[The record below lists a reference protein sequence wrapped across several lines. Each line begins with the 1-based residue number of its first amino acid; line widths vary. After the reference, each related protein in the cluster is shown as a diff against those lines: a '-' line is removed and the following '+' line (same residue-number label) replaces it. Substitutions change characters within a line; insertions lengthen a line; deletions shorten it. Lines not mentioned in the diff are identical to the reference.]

1 MRRERRT
8 FRRMKIALGIG
19 GTSVDE
25 VVAQAEKAAAAG
37 FTAAWLANI
46 FGVDAMIG
54 AAIAGRTV
62 PGIHLGTAVVPIGPR
77 HPHALAQA
85 TMTAWDA
92 TGGRFTLGIGVSHQ
106 IVIESMFGLS
116 FDKPAKQMRE
126 YLAVLLPLLREGNV
140 SHDGEL
146 YRVHAPLERARDGAP
161 DVLLAA
167 MAPAMLRLAGE
178 VADGTLLWMAGAK
191 TVSNHVAPRICG
203 AAESAGRPSPRIVCA
218 LPVAVTDDPAAAREA
233 AARTFAVYGT
243 LPSYRAML
251 DAEGAEGPGDV
262 AIVGDEGTVEAALG
276 ELRDAGVTEFS
287 ASCFGDADTTRRTVE
302 VLRGFAAG

>member
-1 MRRERRT
+1 MD
-8 FRRMKIALGIG
+8 IALGIG
-19 GTSVDE
+19 GSTIDE
-25 VVAQAEKAAAAG
+25 VVANAEKAAAAG
-37 FTAAWLANI
+37 FTSAWLANI
-46 FGVDAMIG
+46 FGVDAMMG

-62 PGIHLGTAVVPIGPR
+62 PGIRIGTAVVPIGPR

-85 TMTAWDA
+85 AMTAWDA
-92 TGGRFTLGIGVSHQ
+92 TDGRFTLGIGVSHQ

-146 YRVHAPLERARDGAP
+146 YRVHAPLERGRDGSP

-178 VADGTLLWMAGAK
+178 VADGTLLWMTGAK

-203 AAESAGRPSPRIVCA
+203 AAESAGRPSPRIVCS
-218 LPVAVTDDPAAAREA
+218 LPVAVTDDPDSARETA
-233 AARTFAVYGT
+233 ASTFAIYGT

-262 AIVGDEGTVEAALG
+262 ALVGDEETVAARIR
-276 ELRDAGVTEFS
+276 ELSEAGVTEFS
-287 ASCFGDADTTRRTVE
+287 ASCFGDGETMRRTIE
-302 VLRGFAAG
+302 VLRGLAAG